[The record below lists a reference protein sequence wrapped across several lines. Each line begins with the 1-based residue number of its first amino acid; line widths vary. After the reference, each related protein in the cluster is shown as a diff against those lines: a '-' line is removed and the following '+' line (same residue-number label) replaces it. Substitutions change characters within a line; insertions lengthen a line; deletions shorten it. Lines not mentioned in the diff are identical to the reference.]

1 MISDEKDSESSAA
14 KKAQES
20 ISAKAGEAAASIIE
34 LIRSI
39 GVSIEQRIG
48 FEDQVN
54 DISREAESIL
64 GQIEDLTKVNQRK
77 LLIAYR
83 NFLLRNLEAV
93 DQRLKF
99 LN

>member
-1 MISDEKDSESSAA
+1 MTSDEIDSESHSR

-20 ISAKAGEAAASIIE
+20 ISAKAGEAATSILE

-48 FEDQVN
+48 LEDQVN
-54 DISREAESIL
+54 DISREAESMIS
-64 GQIEDLTKVNQRK
+64 QIEDLTKVNQKK

-83 NFLLRNLEAV
+83 NFLTRNLEAV
-93 DQRLKF
+93 DQRLKA
-99 LN
+99 LD